1 MWAVQFS
8 DGGIPQDPV
17 LFVSEADARRYFA
30 EVAVA
35 NDLEWTDDCSGEW
48 IGNDDEEVRLFGPV
62 VSWETLAPPMRSVWN
77 HEKGAFDEVPFTETD
92 AAEVERILAKIRE
105 D

>member
-1 MWAVQFS
+1 MWAVQFAS
-8 DGGIPQDPV
+8 EGIPYEPRLLDSYEVALQY
-17 LFVSEADARRYFA
+17 FV

-48 IGNDDEEVRLFGPV
+48 IGNDNDEVRLFGPLGI
-62 VSWETLAPPMRSVWN
+62 VSVLVPPLTAKWVDHQFVDR
-77 HEKGAFDEVPFTETD
+77 PFTAEES
-92 AAEVERILAKIRE
+92 AEVESILAKIRE